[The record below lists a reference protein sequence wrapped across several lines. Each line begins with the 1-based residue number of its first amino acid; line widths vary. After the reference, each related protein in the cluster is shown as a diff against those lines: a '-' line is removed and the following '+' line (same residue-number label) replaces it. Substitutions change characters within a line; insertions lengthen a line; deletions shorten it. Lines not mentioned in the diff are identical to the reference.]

1 MCEMCDALGQ
11 WVCCGGSIN
20 RKGARCPNC
29 GRTERED
36 HEYQCDIRGLPY
48 SFDPNTEAWS

>member
-1 MCEMCDALGQ
+1 MCKMCDALGQ
-11 WVCCGGSIN
+11 WVCCGGIF
-20 RKGARCPNC
+20 RKGARCSQC

-48 SFDPNTEAWS
+48 DFDPTTGLVG